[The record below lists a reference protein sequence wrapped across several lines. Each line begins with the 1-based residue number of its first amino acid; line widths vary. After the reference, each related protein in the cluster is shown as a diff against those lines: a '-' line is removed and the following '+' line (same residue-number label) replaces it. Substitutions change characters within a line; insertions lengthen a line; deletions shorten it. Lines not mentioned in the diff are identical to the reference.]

1 MEDLEILL
9 VPLIIMGIVAA
20 PFIWLLLRWSKS
32 LSTCP
37 VCKEKGAMNQTGN
50 EEIREFTKN
59 VFMKRNA
66 STVVTVFGRKIIL
79 RVTTAQITGKSFSRL
94 YTFS

>member
-1 MEDLEILL
+1 MEDLEVLL

-50 EEIREFTKN
+50 EEIREFTK
-59 VFMKRNA
+59 KRFYETQCKYCGHSVWEEDN
-66 STVVTVFGRKIIL
+66 SESYDGPDIHI
-79 RVTTAQITGKSFSRL
+79 
-94 YTFS
+94 